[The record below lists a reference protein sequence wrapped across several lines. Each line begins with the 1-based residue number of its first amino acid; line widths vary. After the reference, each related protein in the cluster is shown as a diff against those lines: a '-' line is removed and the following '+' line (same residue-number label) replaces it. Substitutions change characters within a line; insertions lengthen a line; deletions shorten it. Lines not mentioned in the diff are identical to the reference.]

1 MSAAAAE
8 CVPPVPAGPG
18 VVAPSP
24 VAAVPPLTGAD
35 VPFVPPD
42 IGPWMGTGVAGRFE
56 VCPSSASNPLPS
68 VGFFW
73 LMAADHNESRDAV
86 MHVERKD
93 SVVFG
98 CVALIRFRRRCSTRC
113 RRRFALFLLAADHFS
128 SESEVRQGTA

>member
-1 MSAAAAE
+1 
-8 CVPPVPAGPG
+8 
-18 VVAPSP
+18 
-24 VAAVPPLTGAD
+24 
-35 VPFVPPD
+35 
-42 IGPWMGTGVAGRFE
+42 MGTGVAGRFE

-73 LMAADHNESRDAV
+73 LMVADHNESRDAV

-98 CVALIRFRRRCSTRC
+98 CVALIGFRRRCS
-113 RRRFALFLLAADHFS
+113 RRFALLLLAADHFS